1 MGARATPPRRSQP
14 PSGQAVQTCEI
25 LWWRGYVTGRF
36 QAWTKPRSGAPRLV
50 DESPSLRWRHSA
62 PPPQSAAAVAAVETL
77 LEQLAEQGWEV
88 TQHGDE
94 TWYGYVLSGPADVAE
109 QLRSVAFLQEHARP
123 AFPEQLRP
131 ERTEAAAEP
140 ESKREPRVAPHQPR
154 RTDSEPHEAHR
165 TEDER
170 PADGA
175 RPEAR
180 VSTVAA
186 HQAPRTRRPPPLF
199 AVYALA
205 VAGAAA
211 VSLVG
216 FHSGYAAAVAAL
228 TAFALSLGIDSWRV
242 ARRQAVPPHAQAPHS
257 ENP

>member
-25 LWWRGYVTGRF
+25 LWWRAYVTGRF

-62 PPPQSAAAVAAVETL
+62 PPHQSAAAVAAVETL

-94 TWYGYVLSGPADVAE
+94 TWYGYVLSGPADAAE
-109 QLRSVAFLQEHARP
+109 QLRSVAILQAHARA
-123 AFPEQLRP
+123 AFPEQLR
-131 ERTEAAAEP
+131 AE
-140 ESKREPRVAPHQPR
+140 PHQPH
-154 RTDSEPHEAHR
+154 RTDSEPHEAYEAR
-165 TEDER
+165 RAESER
-170 PADGA
+170 PDEAAG
-175 RPEAR
+175 PEAR

-186 HQAPRTRRPPPLF
+186 QRTPHTRRPPLLF

-228 TAFALSLGIDSWRV
+228 TAFALSLGIDSWRG
-242 ARRQAVPPHAQAPHS
+242 
-257 ENP
+257 